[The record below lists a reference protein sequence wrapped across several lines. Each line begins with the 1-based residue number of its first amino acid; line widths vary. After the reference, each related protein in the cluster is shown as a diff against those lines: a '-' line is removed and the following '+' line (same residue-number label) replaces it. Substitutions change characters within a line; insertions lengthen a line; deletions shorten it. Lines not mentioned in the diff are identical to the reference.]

1 MVGLLGS
8 RAVSVS
14 PPC

>member
-1 MVGLLGS
+1 MVGLLGI